1 MGVPVPSGV
10 VARPALDTTAAA
22 PRGRAL
28 SSPWA
33 VFAVAGIGIFIT
45 TLDLSI
51 VNVAYAEIARSFPEV
66 PSAEISW
73 VVTAYTILYGS
84 LLVAGGRTADRL
96 GRKRVFLAGTAIFVV
111 GSVLCGAAPGLGW
124 LVAGRAVQGVGGALL
139 TPATLGLLLGA
150 FPLERRT
157 QVVAM
162 WGGVGALGVASGP
175 TLGAL
180 LISAFGWRS
189 AFFVNVPI
197 GALALVGGWYVLRET
212 PREEGA
218 RPDYVGAALFT
229 LGVAA
234 LVLGVSQGSEWG
246 WGDPRVVA
254 AFVAAA
260 ALLPAFVWRSTH
272 HPAPIIDLGLFRHR
286 SFALANWASLAFG
299 ASFSALVLNNVLFL
313 RTVWHYGVLKAG
325 LFSVLAPIVVAVVS
339 VPAGRLASRI
349 GFRAVL
355 VTGPLVVAAGELW
368 YLTQLTAEPQ
378 PWTHW
383 IPGSIVLGIG
393 IGLTFPVL
401 TAAAAATLPRQHF
414 ALGGAVNNTARQVGA
429 ALGVAVL
436 VAVQGSPESP
446 DELLASFRR
455 GWAFALA
462 AALVAAAISLRQPA
476 GGRRATPA
484 PDADEHRVGDD
495 AVVGA
500 VTVTAVADRPDGDR
514 PDGDRPDGDRPDGE
528 RPAADVAD
536 ARRDRDR
543 PGSGLD
549 AAGVDGPVAVP

>member
-1 MGVPVPSGV
+1 MRAHSAPGAVPSD
-10 VARPALDTTAAA
+10 ALDPTGATAAPP
-22 PRGRAL
+22 PRRRAL
-28 SSPWA
+28 ASPWA
-33 VFAVAGIGIFIT
+33 VFAIAGIGIFIT

-51 VNVAYAEIARSFPEV
+51 VNIAYAEIARSYPDV

-96 GRKRVFLAGTAIFVV
+96 GRKRVFLAGTAVFVA
-111 GSVLCGAAPGLGW
+111 GSVLCGAAPDLGW

-197 GALALVGGWYVLRET
+197 GAIALVGGWFVLRET
-212 PREEGA
+212 PREQGA

-229 LGVAA
+229 LGVAG

-246 WGDPRVVA
+246 WDDPRVVA
-254 AFVAAA
+254 AFVAAVV
-260 ALLPAFVWRSTH
+260 LLPAFVWRSTQ
-272 HPAPIIDLGLFRHR
+272 HPAPIIDLDLFRHR

-339 VPAGRLASRI
+339 APAGRLASRV

-436 VAVQGSPESP
+436 VAVQGTPEGP

-455 GWAFALA
+455 GWGFALA

-476 GGRRATPA
+476 PQQATVATLDPGGRAPRA
-484 PDADEHRVGDD
+484 VGTTAGEASA
-495 AVVGA
+495 AVVRGA
-500 VTVTAVADRPDGDR
+500 RP
-514 PDGDRPDGDRPDGE
+514 
-528 RPAADVAD
+528 
-536 ARRDRDR
+536 RRSV
-543 PGSGLD
+543 PG
-549 AAGVDGPVAVP
+549 AAGVDGPLPVA

>member
-1 MGVPVPSGV
+1 M
-10 VARPALDTTAAA
+10 
-22 PRGRAL
+22 
-28 SSPWA
+28 
-33 VFAVAGIGIFIT
+33 
-45 TLDLSI
+45 
-51 VNVAYAEIARSFPEV
+51 NVAYAEIARSFPDV

-96 GRKRVFLAGTAIFVV
+96 GRKRVFLAGTAVFVV
-111 GSVLCGAAPGLGW
+111 GSVLCGAAPDLGW

-162 WGGVGALGVASGP
+162 WGGIGALGVASGP

-180 LISAFGWRS
+180 LISTFGWRS

-197 GALALVGGWYVLRET
+197 GAIALVGGWFVLRET
-212 PREEGA
+212 PRERGA

-246 WGDPRVVA
+246 WDDPRVLT

-260 ALLPAFVWRSTH
+260 VLLPAFVWRSTH

-286 SFALANWASLAFG
+286 SFALSNWASLAFG

-313 RTVWHYGVLKAG
+313 RTVWDYGVLKAG

-339 VPAGRLASRI
+339 APAGRLASRL

-383 IPGSIVLGIG
+383 IPGSLVLGIG

-401 TAAAAATLPRQHF
+401 TAAAASTLPRQHF

-436 VAVQGSPESP
+436 VAVQGTPEGA

-455 GWAFALA
+455 GWGFAFAA
-462 AALVAAAISLRQPA
+462 AIVAAAISLRQPA
-476 GGRRATPA
+476 RPRT
-484 PDADEHRVGDD
+484 V
-495 AVVGA
+495 
-500 VTVTAVADRPDGDR
+500 VTADAADAHRAAGPL
-514 PDGDRPDGDRPDGE
+514 GE
-528 RPAADVAD
+528 RTAA
-536 ARRDRDR
+536 
-543 PGSGLD
+543 GSGDPPPGGAGAGSVLD
-549 AAGVDGPVAVP
+549 AAGVDGAVAVS